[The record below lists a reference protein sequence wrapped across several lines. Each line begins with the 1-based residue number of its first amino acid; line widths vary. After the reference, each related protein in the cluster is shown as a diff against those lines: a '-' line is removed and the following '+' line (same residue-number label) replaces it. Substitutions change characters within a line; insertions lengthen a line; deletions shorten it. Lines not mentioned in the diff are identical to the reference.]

1 MATKSVF
8 RYRRHTLFFQIT
20 ELLEWAVLSYP
31 HSTADFIATEV
42 VAGIVFHTGKPM
54 GGHLLGQQQQL
65 HRLGN
70 HKIQFVA
77 LQRVFEVFGV
87 EGNQAEIVIREL
99 FRQPIHPWLP
109 LLLGGG
115 RAIGRLNAD
124 EPSGGISGA
133 ETQTDAANED
143 VYKMPK
149 SHGGYSA

>member
-1 MATKSVF
+1 
-8 RYRRHTLFFQIT
+8 
-20 ELLEWAVLSYP
+20 
-31 HSTADFIATEV
+31 
-42 VAGIVFHTGKPM
+42 M